1 MVFRLLCILFLT
13 LSACLQG
20 WAQEQKHTDT
30 PVGEQSM
37 EAHRHNTIVGKLF
50 HRLIFNTNIREINQD
65 SLFLELKPV
74 PYDSFR
80 GKIIRNIHFHVTDP
94 FGYSLQDTSVQPS
107 SFIQKTG
114 NRLHISTRKKTFE
127 NLLLIHENEPFD
139 SLLFKESERLIRARR
154 YVQDVLAYTSVSASA
169 ADSVDVHIR
178 VIDRWSIVPSLR
190 LLPSDLQMGLADNNF
205 LGMGNSLHFDTRVN
219 KNIREPVVQFGYLI
233 PNISN
238 THIMASLQYYYAA
251 DNDLIANMEFKR
263 PLYSPFNFNL
273 PTLTLSN
280 RYLVKSVE
288 LSRAFFSPVAR
299 WAGGLFIGQLVTSQN
314 YMENDSIRYV
324 STKTNITDLWGAWA
338 WPVYKGNSLTARTTS
353 MVVSGRILRTRY
365 PDKPA
370 GSEGQGIFN
379 NGNFYFAGLGIT
391 SRSYIQDRYV
401 FDYGKVEDI
410 PTGRAFGLTT
420 GLIRQKSSQ
429 LYLGLYAGGGN
440 NYRYGYLSSHFEYG
454 TFIGNRGFRQQ
465 AITGRMNYYTPLFS
479 VGYWKIRQFIKPTA
493 IIGINRLPTDMV
505 TLSEEMEEFEELRT
519 PATRMLVL
527 TLQTQSYA
535 PWQIYGF
542 RFGPYFFSSL
552 GMLGHKAA
560 ELSDRRLYAAL
571 GLGLLIKNN
580 YLLINTFQVSLT
592 YYPFL
597 PGRGEHILNLNAY
610 KTSDFGVHDFEIARP
625 QVVDFR

>member
-1 MVFRLLCILFLT
+1 MGFRLLCILFLT
-13 LSACLQG
+13 LSSCLQG

-30 PVGEQSM
+30 AVHESL
-37 EAHRHNTIVGKLF
+37 EVYRHKSIAGKLI
-50 HRLIFNTNIREINQD
+50 HRLIFKSNIREVGPDPQ
-65 SLFLELKPV
+65 FLEQRPV
-74 PYDSFR
+74 PYDSVR
-80 GKIIRNIHFHVTDP
+80 GKIIRHIYIHVLDP
-94 FGYSLQDTSVQPS
+94 FGYSLRDTSVQPNT
-107 SFIQKTG
+107 FIKKTG
-114 NRLHISTRKKTFE
+114 NALHIDTHKKTIE
-127 NLLLIHENEPFD
+127 NLLLIHEKEPFD
-139 SLLFKESERLIRARR
+139 SLRFKESERLIRAQR
-154 YVQDVLAYTSVSASA
+154 YIHDVLAYTSAGAST

-178 VIDRWSIVPSLR
+178 VSDRWSIVPALR
-190 LLPSDLQMGLADNNF
+190 MSSTDLQAGLADNNF
-205 LGMGNSLHFDTRVN
+205 LGRGNRLHFDTRLN
-219 KNIREPVVQFGYLI
+219 KNIRGPVVQMGYLI

-238 THIMASLQYYYAA
+238 THITASFQYYYAG
-251 DNDLIANMEFKR
+251 DNDLIGNMEFRR
-263 PLYSPFNFNL
+263 PLYSPLNFNL

-280 RYLVKSVE
+280 RYLVRSIE
-288 LSRAFFSPVAR
+288 LSRAFYSPIAR

-314 YMENDSIRYV
+314 YMKGDSIRYL
-324 STKTNITDLWGAWA
+324 STKTNITDLWGAWS
-338 WPVYKGNSLTARTTS
+338 WPLYKGNSLIARTTS

-365 PDKPA
+365 PNRPA
-370 GSEGQGIFN
+370 GESPNVFSNGDFYLAGI
-379 NGNFYFAGLGIT
+379 GIT
-391 SRSYIQDRYV
+391 SRRYIQDRYV

-410 PTGRAFGLTT
+410 PTGRALGLTA
-420 GLIRQKSSQ
+420 GWNRQKSSQ
-429 LYLGLYAGGGN
+429 FYLGLYAGWGN

-454 TFIGNRGFRQQ
+454 TFIGNKGFDQQ
-465 AITGRMNYYTPLFS
+465 VITGRMNYYTRLFS
-479 VGYWKIRQFIKPTA
+479 IGYWKIRQFIKPTA

-505 TLSEEMEEFEELRT
+505 TLSEGMKGFEELRT

-552 GMLGHKAA
+552 GMLGHKAT

-597 PGRGEHILNLNAY
+597 PGRGEHVLNLNAY
-610 KTSDFGVHDFEIARP
+610 KTSDFGVHDFDIARP